1 MDSPELWLARIKS
14 FETSHWEDVKAE
26 RLPYREA
33 LELKFN
39 GRWSGSQGVHAVN
52 YSYRYVAWFQSQVT
66 GDDLVIQNSREAD
79 GDEITGEM
87 ADLLLKRVSEEGRA
101 FHQLRHIVPDLGWL
115 GCGAIWYG
123 FHAQH
128 VSRDLARSA
137 GRSGMEISERAKGGD
152 MAPRP
157 GEDHRTAADVLDGA
171 LEQSADPFEAA
182 SLAGAASAQDAAAEA
197 VSAEQREV
205 YLTDHKVWFRRGR
218 VGIDTFWSNEV
229 IDHDDIWWMA
239 HRVCYMPEV
248 AQNLPTLK
256 PSLRRQLKG
265 RVLAQPDNSRNR
277 GTVVGSN
284 VTGAEDENKRVE
296 LFYIWDKRTRTRHII
311 CPELPDKFLETDSS
325 NPYVDEEG
333 RELIPDFFPCQ
344 IFCAILPPSDEPT
357 RTLGTPMI
365 APGWPQQM
373 EANELRTLSLAQA
386 RRHSA
391 RHYALNPKLSQ
402 AEANNIKA
410 LLKSGQDGLVFECP
424 ASMIDQSPK
433 DLVHPITFGHSNGE
447 ITQQTLMVEN
457 DWVKV
462 MGMPN
467 AELTSM
473 ATADTAT
480 QEQIGISAGHNQAE
494 DVIKQI
500 EDQTARMMM
509 GVRGLVRGFYPV
521 ERIAA
526 LVGPKYAM
534 PRKDAAGQQM
544 PSILETWDKSSLDGD
559 TIRVRFGIRAKNE
572 SAVRTNQIM
581 QAVEVVRAS
590 LEPTTGLPRFED
602 KQLIDELMRSL
613 GVGKAQEVDPA
624 LAQLRNMVVML
635 MQQVKT
641 MQEAA
646 QAAPSPGKGS
656 SSGGGADAPGRSG
669 QAPTSAN
676 LEAGARRG
684 TVSASA

>member
-1 MDSPELWLARIKS
+1 
-14 FETSHWEDVKAE
+14 
-26 RLPYREA
+26 
-33 LELKFN
+33 
-39 GRWSGSQGVHAVN
+39 
-52 YSYRYVAWFQSQVT
+52 
-66 GDDLVIQNSREAD
+66 
-79 GDEITGEM
+79 
-87 ADLLLKRVSEEGRA
+87 
-101 FHQLRHIVPDLGWL
+101 
-115 GCGAIWYG
+115 
-123 FHAQH
+123 
-128 VSRDLARSA
+128 
-137 GRSGMEISERAKGGD
+137 
-152 MAPRP
+152 
-157 GEDHRTAADVLDGA
+157 
-171 LEQSADPFEAA
+171 
-182 SLAGAASAQDAAAEA
+182 
-197 VSAEQREV
+197 
-205 YLTDHKVWFRRGR
+205 
-218 VGIDTFWSNEV
+218 
-229 IDHDDIWWMA
+229 
-239 HRVCYMPEV
+239 
-248 AQNLPTLK
+248 
-256 PSLRRQLKG
+256 
-265 RVLAQPDNSRNR
+265 
-277 GTVVGSN
+277 
-284 VTGAEDENKRVE
+284 
-296 LFYIWDKRTRTRHII
+296 
-311 CPELPDKFLETDSS
+311 
-325 NPYVDEEG
+325 
-333 RELIPDFFPCQ
+333 
-344 IFCAILPPSDEPT
+344 
-357 RTLGTPMI
+357 
-365 APGWPQQM
+365 
-373 EANELRTLSLAQA
+373 
-386 RRHSA
+386 
-391 RHYALNPKLSQ
+391 
-402 AEANNIKA
+402 
-410 LLKSGQDGLVFECP
+410 
-424 ASMIDQSPK
+424 
-433 DLVHPITFGHSNGE
+433 
-447 ITQQTLMVEN
+447 
-457 DWVKV
+457 
-462 MGMPN
+462 
-467 AELTSM
+467 M

-635 MQQVKT
+635 MQQVKA